1 MEERN
6 EGGRNVTYIAI
17 ENGDHRL
24 SVVIAEGEDTVSLGK
39 HSEHGEIDGMDNIQT
54 FSLPLSLVHELAE
67 VLGAVGRAS
76 KV

>member
-6 EGGRNVTYIAI
+6 EDGRNVTYIAI
-17 ENGDHRL
+17 ENGEYRL
-24 SVVIAEGEDTVSLGK
+24 SVVIAEGEDTVSIGK
-39 HSEHGEIDGMDNIQT
+39 HSEYGMDGIQT
-54 FSLPLSLVHELAE
+54 FSLPLALVHELAE